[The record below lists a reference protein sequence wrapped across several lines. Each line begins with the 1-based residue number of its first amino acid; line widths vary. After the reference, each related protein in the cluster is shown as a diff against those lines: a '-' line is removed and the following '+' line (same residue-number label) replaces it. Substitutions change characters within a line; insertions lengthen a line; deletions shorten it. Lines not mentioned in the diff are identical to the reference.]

1 VSTPRQWPN
10 ALAAADDRKRGA
22 DHRGKRGMGRLEGKV
37 AIITGALGG
46 IGRCDAT
53 LFAREGA
60 KLVLTD
66 VSDRG
71 GQEFAASLGSDAL
84 FLTHDV
90 SSEEDWIRVV
100 ATAEER
106 FGRLDVLVNN
116 AGLILLGSVDQ
127 ASYADWRRVHA
138 VNLDG
143 PFLGCKHALPAIE
156 RAGGGSIVNISS
168 IAAML
173 GQSFAAAYSEEQRAL
188 QFGAPRRRED
198 ADGGEGRDRA
208 GGGEPRRD
216 RGAGEAQLALLRARG
231 HRQRGAVP
239 RERRIAL
246 RQRRRDHGRQRGSR
260 DGAGGGVG
268 STSVER
274 CPAEAGPAEA
284 VPRRSEFIR
293 TLSG

>member
-1 VSTPRQWPN
+1 
-10 ALAAADDRKRGA
+10 
-22 DHRGKRGMGRLEGKV
+22 MGRLEGKV

-143 PFLGCKHALPAIE
+143 PFLGCKHALPVIE

-173 GQSFAAAYSEEQRAL
+173 GQSFAAAYSASKAGVSGLTKSVAVHCRQKKNNVRCNSVHPDGVKTPMVVKVATGQEEASRAEIEAL
-188 QFGAPRRRED
+188 AKHSSRFCEPEDIANVVLFLASDESRYVNGAEIMVDNAALVMGPV
-198 ADGGEGRDRA
+198 
-208 GGGEPRRD
+208 
-216 RGAGEAQLALLRARG
+216 GA
-231 HRQRGAVP
+231 
-239 RERRIAL
+239 
-246 RQRRRDHGRQRGSR
+246 
-260 DGAGGGVG
+260 
-268 STSVER
+268 
-274 CPAEAGPAEA
+274 
-284 VPRRSEFIR
+284 
-293 TLSG
+293 